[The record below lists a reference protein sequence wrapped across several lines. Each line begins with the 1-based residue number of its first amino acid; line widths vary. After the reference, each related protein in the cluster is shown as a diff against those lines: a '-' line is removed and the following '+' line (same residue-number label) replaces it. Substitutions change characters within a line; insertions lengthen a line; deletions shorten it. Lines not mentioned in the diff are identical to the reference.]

1 MTDEALPDR
10 SGALLAGRYRLVK
23 RLGAGGMGEVYRA
36 RNEAV
41 GRDVAVKLL
50 RPEFGANPDTVSRV
64 TREARAAN
72 AVRHPNVVDVLDIVE
87 DESGAPAIVQELL
100 DGKDLAAYLASLGRP
115 LSEAEALDLMTPV
128 VEAVGAAHRAGLM
141 HRDLKLENVFL
152 HRRADG
158 SITPKVLDFGLS
170 RPVGENAA
178 LRMTAT
184 GVMMGTPYYMS
195 PEQVQG
201 HRDIDQR
208 TDVWA
213 LGVMLYELVAG
224 QVPFMGD
231 TMGAIFVKVCTFDP
245 SPLRTL
251 APGVSETYAR
261 VVARCLDRDRDQRP
275 ADAAALVEELRL
287 ARRNATTVVR
297 GSGAP
302 LPATADT
309 LPARPPMAPPAAVQ
323 APFASAP
330 PPFAS
335 APPPPD
341 GASIAPAVSV
351 VPAPPTRRMPRLA
364 LVGMVV
370 TAAIL
375 GGLAWVATHR
385 DTTPTI
391 ADLHATV
398 PPQAPPP
405 PSPPAIPGTT
415 EYEPPTPPAAP
426 AVAHAIGTTVYE
438 PPPSPPSP
446 AVASNGDS
454 SSGRRGRRRRHG
466 HDATAAAP
474 STATPS
480 SHSAAP
486 SPTPSSG
493 RVVPGGGTDSY
504 DKT

>member
-36 RNEAV
+36 HNELV

-50 RPEFGANPDTVSRV
+50 RPEFGANPDTVTRV
-64 TREARAAN
+64 KREAMAAN
-72 AVRHPNVVDVLDIVE
+72 AVRHPNVVDVLDIVD

-100 DGKDLAAYLASLGRP
+100 DGKDLAAHRAALGRP
-115 LSEAEALDLMTPV
+115 LSEAEALDLMIPV

-158 SITPKVLDFGLS
+158 SVTPKVLDFGLS
-170 RPVGENAA
+170 RPVGESAA

-224 QVPFMGD
+224 QVPFAGD

-245 SPLRTL
+245 FPLRTL

-261 VVARCLDRDRDQRP
+261 VVARCLDRDRNQRP

-309 LPARPPMAPPAAVQ
+309 LPARPPRAPPAAVL
-323 APFASAP
+323 APTVSAP
-330 PPFAS
+330 PPF
-335 APPPPD
+335 D

-364 LVGMVV
+364 LVGMAV

-375 GGLAWVATHR
+375 GGVAWVATHR
-385 DTTPTI
+385 DTTPTV
-391 ADLHATV
+391 ANLHATV
-398 PPQAPPP
+398 PPQAPA
-405 PSPPAIPGTT
+405 PPAAPTIPGTT
-415 EYEPPTPPAAP
+415 EYEPPTPPSPP
-426 AVAHAIGTTVYE
+426 AVAE
-438 PPPSPPSP
+438 
-446 AVASNGDS
+446 
-454 SSGRRGRRRRHG
+454 
-466 HDATAAAP
+466 
-474 STATPS
+474 
-480 SHSAAP
+480 
-486 SPTPSSG
+486 
-493 RVVPGGGTDSY
+493 
-504 DKT
+504 

>member
-36 RNEAV
+36 HNELV

-50 RPEFGANPDTVSRV
+50 RPEFGANPDTVTRV
-64 TREARAAN
+64 KREAMAAN
-72 AVRHPNVVDVLDIVE
+72 AVKHPNVVDVLDIVE
-87 DESGAPAIVQELL
+87 DETGAPAIVQELL
-100 DGKDLAAYLASLGRP
+100 DGKDLAAYLTSRGRP
-115 LSEAEALDLMTPV
+115 LSEAEALDLMIPV

-158 SITPKVLDFGLS
+158 SVTPKVLDFGLS

-224 QVPFMGD
+224 QVPFAGD

-245 SPLRTL
+245 FPLRTL

-261 VVARCLDRDRDQRP
+261 VVARCLDRDRNQRP
-275 ADAAALVEELRL
+275 TDAAALVDELRL

-309 LPARPPMAPPAAVQ
+309 LPARPPAAPPAIVQ
-323 APFASAP
+323 TPLASAP
-330 PPFAS
+330 PPQ
-335 APPPPD
+335 D
-341 GASIAPAVSV
+341 GASIAPTVSV
-351 VPAPPTRRMPRLA
+351 VPPPPGRRMPRLA
-364 LVGMVV
+364 LAGAVV
-370 TAAIL
+370 IAAIL
-375 GGLAWVATHR
+375 GGVAWVATHR

-398 PPQAPPP
+398 PPRTSPPP
-405 PSPPAIPGTT
+405 AAPTIPGTT
-415 EYEPPTPPAAP
+415 EYEPATTATTPT
-426 AVAHAIGTTVYE
+426 AHAGGTTVYE
-438 PPPSPPSP
+438 PPASPPTT

-454 SSGRRGRRRRHG
+454 SATGRRGRRRRHG
-466 HDATAAAP
+466 HDAN
-474 STATPS
+474 TATPTGAS
-480 SHSAAP
+480 PTSSAAP
-486 SPTPSSG
+486 PSTPPPNG
-493 RVVPGGGTDSY
+493 RVVSSGGTDRY
-504 DKT
+504 D